1 MLTLA
6 KRPQPQLGT
15 AQTTRFQMTESE
27 YALAIKRLTRS
38 EGHRPQRI
46 REPNVDRFD
55 LVREIITDGA
65 KKTFDI
71 AAKRGVSYE
80 VMHRELCRLE
90 KRALIKRTLINKIN
104 HWSLVC

>member
-15 AQTTRFQMTESE
+15 APTTRTQYTEE
-27 YALAIKRLTRS
+27 DYAKAIKRLTRS

-55 LVREIITDGA
+55 LVKLIIADGA
-65 KKTFDI
+65 KKTVDI

-104 HWSLVC
+104 HWSLIC

>member
-15 AQTTRFQMTESE
+15 EPTPRPQYTEEACAQ
-27 YALAIKRLTRS
+27 AIKRLTRS

-46 REPNVDRFD
+46 REPSVDLFD
-55 LVREIITDGA
+55 LVREILTDGA
-65 KKTFDI
+65 KKTVDI
-71 AAKRGVSYE
+71 AAKRGVSYD
-80 VMHRELCRLE
+80 VMHHELCRLE

-104 HWSLVC
+104 HWSLTC